1 VAVARSRVLLPGGV
15 GAAGLLAA
23 IAAWAAFAPLPAGP
37 REVVYVIPKG
47 TAVQQSLGASPSV
60 LPAVM
65 RFTLGVRDV
74 LVLRNEDDVP
84 ATFGPVRLEPGQT
97 YRVPFHAPTAFQ
109 LACSVHRDGAV
120 GIVVSAPPR
129 PGWERLRW
137 RAMNLTGS

>member
-1 VAVARSRVLLPGGV
+1 MASRRSRILAAGGA
-15 GAAGLLAA
+15 GAAALLGA
-23 IAAWAAFAPLPAGP
+23 IAAWAALAPLPAGP
-37 REVVYVIPKG
+37 REVVYAIPRG

-97 YRVPFHAPTAFQ
+97 YRVPFHTATAFR

-120 GIVVSAPPR
+120 EIVVSAPPR
-129 PGWERLRW
+129 PGWERITW
-137 RAMNLTGS
+137 RVRNLAGS